1 MPKVSEI
8 NSFLGKILDGE
19 ELLSIER
26 KEKKK
31 LLMLFP
37 TSLENLRG
45 FILDQ
50 SHWSQSCMKLLQ
62 YDFNKIC
69 QEL

>member
-26 KEKKK
+26 KERK
-31 LLMLFP
+31 
-37 TSLENLRG
+37 TSHVV
-45 FILDQ
+45 
-50 SHWSQSCMKLLQ
+50 SHLT
-62 YDFNKIC
+62 
-69 QEL
+69 

>member
-26 KEKKK
+26 KEKKNFSCC
-31 LLMLFP
+31 FP
-37 TSLENLRG
+37 PHLKT
-45 FILDQ
+45 
-50 SHWSQSCMKLLQ
+50 
-62 YDFNKIC
+62 
-69 QEL
+69 